1 MCSSCTGLRESLDGW
16 RLRAY
21 ATQRR
26 PSAPIP
32 IFEELCVP
40 SPFTTAPTRWP
51 LLWLICLGLVLGFGF
66 QGARGLWSPDEGRYV
81 DAALQ
86 MLDSGDYLAPGYSPD
101 ELNFSKPPTTY
112 WVIAAS
118 LKVFGRT
125 TWAARA
131 PYALAYLFTLLLL
144 HAMGKRLIPDKPWLP
159 GLIYGCS
166 AFPVIASNIISTDVF
181 LTLCEAL
188 AMFGFVSAVFGG
200 GTSPQRRF
208 VLLMWLGWGLA
219 FLTKGPPGLIPL
231 LAVIP
236 FVIYRDGWRGLGRL
250 CPPYGI
256 LIFLAVGSSWYAIV
270 IARHPGLLH
279 YFVHDE
285 VYNRLFTGAQ
295 RRHAGALGWVKIYL
309 PTLALGLLP
318 WWFGLIR
325 GLRRMLSAGAWKT
338 WKHQPSVELF
348 LLMWFVVPFVVFC
361 LAQSRLPL
369 YLLPLFLP
377 LSLLL
382 ALALRDHVDLRRTSQ
397 RVGLAAWVVA
407 LLAVKGVGAHA
418 MHSSLDNRQAAQQL
432 KAIADPSTYKAAI
445 FVENTEL
452 DYTIEEDTP
461 WGLRFYLD
469 KPVYGVPWHAPQ
481 GPMKL
486 CHALNATGSALVV
499 IDDIFTL
506 EHLQSAF
513 ASCAV
518 RHYTLLGRWRSR
530 TLELIQM

>member
-1 MCSSCTGLRESLDGW
+1 V
-16 RLRAY
+16 
-21 ATQRR
+21 
-26 PSAPIP
+26 PSAI
-32 IFEELCVP
+32 
-40 SPFTTAPTRWP
+40 SAAPTRWP
-51 LLWLICLGLVLGFGF
+51 LLWLICLGLVVGFGL

-112 WVIAAS
+112 WIIAAS
-118 LKVFGRT
+118 LKVFGRN

-144 HAMGKRLIPDKPWLP
+144 YAMGKRLIPDKPWLP

-188 AMFGFVSAVFGG
+188 AMFGFVGAALGG
-200 GTSPQRRF
+200 EASPRRRYA
-208 VLLMWLGWGLA
+208 LLMWLGWGLA

-236 FVIYRDGWRGLGRL
+236 FVVRRDGWRGLGRL
-250 CPPYGI
+250 CSPYGI
-256 LIFLAVGSSWYAIV
+256 LVFLAVGLSWYAIV

-279 YFVHDE
+279 YFLHDE
-285 VYNRLFTGAQ
+285 VYNRLFTGSQ
-295 RRHAGALGWVKIYL
+295 RRHAGALGWVEIYL

-318 WWFGLIR
+318 WWSGLIR
-325 GLRRMLSAGAWKT
+325 GLRCMWSADT
-338 WKHQPSVELF
+338 WKAWTSQHSVELF
-348 LLMWFVVPFVVFC
+348 LLMWFVIPFVVFC

-382 ALALRDHVDLRRTSQ
+382 ALVLRDRIDLRKTGQ
-397 RVGLAAWVVA
+397 RMGLAAWIVV
-407 LLAVKGVGAHA
+407 LLAVKGIGAYA
-418 MHSSLDNRQAAQQL
+418 MHSSLDNRLAAQQL
-432 KAIADPSTYKAAI
+432 KAIADPRTYKALI
-445 FVENTEL
+445 FVQNTDL
-452 DYTIEEDTP
+452 DYTIEEETP

-469 KPVYGVPWHAPQ
+469 KPVYGIPWHASQ
-481 GPMKL
+481 GPAKL
-486 CHALNATGSALVV
+486 CHALSAAGSALVV
-499 IDDIFTL
+499 IDDIFQPGQIQPAL
-506 EHLQSAF
+506 
-513 ASCAV
+513 ASCTV
-518 RHYTLLGRWRSR
+518 SNITPLGRWRSR
-530 TLELIQM
+530 TLELVRM